1 MKETPLWYHLLREL
15 AIIIFK
21 GLFNIK
27 IQGKEN
33 IPPKGGVILAS
44 NHLSYLDPIVISL
57 LVSRRINFMAKR
69 ELFENPLF
77 GCVISKLG
85 AFPVR
90 RERLDRETYQRAL
103 GLLKK
108 GKILVLFPEGTRSR
122 KGNLGHLREGTAR
135 IAVRTKVPLIPIV
148 IRGTD
153 KALPRG
159 KKIVRLARVKV
170 RIGKPLESEPLYEGK
185 DIKRK
190 VQRLHQRLEKS
201 MKTLIE
207 RP

>member
-21 GLFNIK
+21 SLFDIK

-33 IPPKGGVILAS
+33 IPLKGGAIVAS
-44 NHLSYLDPIVISL
+44 NHLSYLDPIVIGL
-57 LVSRRINFMAKR
+57 LVPRKINFMAKR
-69 ELFENPLF
+69 ELFENFLF
-77 GCVISKLG
+77 GCFISKLG

-90 RERLDRETYQRAL
+90 RERLDRKTYQRAS
-103 GLLKK
+103 GLLKR

-122 KGNLGHLREGTAR
+122 GGDLGPLREGTAR
-135 IAVRTKVPLIPIV
+135 IAVRTKVPLIPVV

-159 KKIVRLARVKV
+159 KKMIRLAKIKV
-170 RIGKPLESEPLYEGK
+170 RIGKPLESDPLYEGR
-185 DIKRK
+185 DIKK
-190 VQRLHQRLEKS
+190 GVQILHQRLEKS
-201 MKTLIE
+201 MKNLIE
-207 RP
+207 RL

>member
-15 AIIIFK
+15 ATIIFK
-21 GLFNIK
+21 SLFDIN

-33 IPPKGGVILAS
+33 IPLKGGAIVSS
-44 NHLSYLDPIVISL
+44 NHLSYLDPIVIGIF
-57 LVSRRINFMAKR
+57 VPRKINFMAKR
-69 ELFENPLF
+69 ELFENFLC
-77 GCVISKLG
+77 GCFIGKLG

-103 GLLKK
+103 AILKK

-122 KGNLGHLREGTAR
+122 GGDLGPLREGTAR
-135 IAVRTKVPLIPIV
+135 IAVRTKVPLIPVV

-159 KKIVRLARVKV
+159 KKMIRLARIKV
-170 RIGKPLESEPLYEGK
+170 RIGKPLESDPLYEER
-185 DIKRK
+185 DIKRE
-190 VQRLHQRLEKS
+190 VQKLHQRLEKS

-207 RP
+207 RL

>member
-21 GLFNIK
+21 GLFDIK

-33 IPPKGGVILAS
+33 IPLKGGAILAS
-44 NHLSYLDPIVISL
+44 NHLSYLDPVVIGL
-57 LVSRRINFMAKR
+57 LVPRKINFMAKR
-69 ELFENPLF
+69 ELFENFLF
-77 GCVISKLG
+77 RCFISKLG

-90 RERLDRETYQRAL
+90 RERLDRKTYQRTL
-103 GLLKK
+103 GLLKE

-122 KGNLGHLREGTAR
+122 KGNLGPLREGTAR
-135 IAVRTKVPLIPIV
+135 IAVKTKVPLIPVV

-153 KALPRG
+153 KVLPRG
-159 KKIVRLARVKV
+159 KKIIRLAKIKV
-170 RIGKPLESEPLYEGK
+170 RIGKPLKSETSHEGR
-185 DIKRK
+185 DIKRE
-190 VQRLHQRLEKS
+190 VQRVHQKLEKS
-201 MKTLIE
+201 MKTLVE